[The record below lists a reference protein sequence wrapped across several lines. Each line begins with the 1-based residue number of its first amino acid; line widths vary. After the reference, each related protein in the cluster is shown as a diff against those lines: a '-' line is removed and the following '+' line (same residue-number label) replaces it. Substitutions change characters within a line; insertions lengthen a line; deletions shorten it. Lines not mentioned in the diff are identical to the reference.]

1 MNRVY
6 EVPRMRTLQESEVA
20 ASLGPVMLSA
30 VDVDLGPLRY
40 VGARDVGEHGSA
52 VAGGGGSTDLQSG
65 AGSASAPTHRRGQP

>member
-30 VDVDLGPLRY
+30 DQAVSIRTF
-40 VGARDVGEHGSA
+40 GASDVGDHGSA